1 MAGVQLLLAW
11 SAVAAW
17 FFLWRLV
24 SSRTTGTKPSPTPL
38 LPARRSIVPFSVEA
52 LLLVLFAA
60 LWFGSLGH
68 GGWWVLFLVTG
79 LLIELP
85 ARLKARAGDP
95 DRAPLS
101 WPNLTGAL
109 VRLLGAGALLD
120 WLL

>member
-1 MAGVQLLLAW
+1 MSGLQLLLAW
-11 SAVAAW
+11 SAVGAW
-17 FFLWRLV
+17 FAVWRLAG
-24 SSRTTGTKPSPTPL
+24 SRSASAKSAAPLPS
-38 LPARRSIVPFSVEA
+38 ARRSVVPLGAES

-68 GGWWVLFLVTG
+68 GGWWLLFLVTG

-85 ARLKARAGDP
+85 ARLKTRAADP
-95 DRAPLS
+95 DRASFS

-109 VRLLGAGALLD
+109 VRLLGAGALLA

>member
-1 MAGVQLLLAW
+1 MSGLQLLLAW
-11 SAVAAW
+11 SAVVVW
-17 FFLWRLV
+17 FLVWRLAGV
-24 SSRTTGTKPSPTPL
+24 RTAGASPIPIRRAWLPLGT
-38 LPARRSIVPFSVEA
+38 EA

-68 GGWWVLFLVTG
+68 GGWALLFLVTG

-85 ARLKARAGDP
+85 PRLRAHAADAGRHP
-95 DRAPLS
+95 IS

-109 VRLLGAGALLD
+109 VRLLGAGALLT

>member
-1 MAGVQLLLAW
+1 MSGLQLLLAW
-11 SAVAAW
+11 SAVGAW
-17 FFLWRLV
+17 FALWRLAG
-24 SSRTTGTKPSPTPL
+24 SRTSGSKQSVPS
-38 LPARRSIVPFSVEA
+38 LPARRAVIPLAAES

-79 LLIELP
+79 LLIEVP
-85 ARLKARAGDP
+85 ARLRTRAVEP
-95 DRAPLS
+95 DRAPFS

-109 VRLLGAGALLD
+109 VRLLGAGALLA